1 MAGKQADIQIGRQI
15 STTGKQAGR
24 QVGMQADS
32 QSGRQTD
39 EKTNRQMQKTIY
51 IVERKKVLTA
61 IVSF

>member
-1 MAGKQADIQIGRQI
+1 MTGRQTNRMAGK
-15 STTGKQAGR
+15 
-24 QVGMQADS
+24 QADS

-39 EKTNRQMQKTIY
+39 RQPLEKTNGQMQKTIY